1 MPHTRRA
8 ASSAQFSEEAHIA
21 SILGDDAGKSFDE
34 RGITMGVIVK
44 LFAIMESTMQHVAN
58 ATVADSHKPG
68 STVRR
73 ELHGHP
79 LDQTGG
85 KDLIVITKS
94 DVLPGK
100 ADVPYPYTF
109 LGAEEPPATLGGMFS
124 AGFYVWD
131 TRHMVPVVG
140 QSVLHSGTVCP
151 HGTLAAQSALQRR
164 RTELYTPACP
174 PADTWQV

>member
-1 MPHTRRA
+1 
-8 ASSAQFSEEAHIA
+8 
-21 SILGDDAGKSFDE
+21 
-34 RGITMGVIVK
+34 MGVIVK

-94 DVLPGK
+94 NVLPGK

-131 TRHMVPVVG
+131 TRHMVP
-140 QSVLHSGTVCP
+140 QATPLPPTPRKPSHPPRPPPT
-151 HGTLAAQSALQRR
+151 QALGPPNARR
-164 RTELYTPACP
+164 RP
-174 PADTWQV
+174 PPKSEIPSPLASATSQQQRMRTKSSRFR